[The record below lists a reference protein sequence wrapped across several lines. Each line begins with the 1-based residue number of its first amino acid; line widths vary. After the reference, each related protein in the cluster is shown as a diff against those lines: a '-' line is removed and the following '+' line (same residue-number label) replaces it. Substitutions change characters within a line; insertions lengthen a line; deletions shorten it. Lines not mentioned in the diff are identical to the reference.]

1 MRDKGICLIMSV
13 WKMGILLEMITSMV
27 QTLTYFWVWTT
38 ARTLTRFQFNRWG
51 SASNWQ
57 VFFCRASVDPRYIS
71 IDRDS
76 TSNRQVFRRHEFDP
90 RYISTDRGSTSNRQ
104 VFFRRESLISRR
116 LRSDHIIRGREPFQP
131 KYGSKSRVCER
142 REPYSRCTQNELRNN
157 MKGIPR
163 FYKIQRR

>member
-27 QTLTYFWVWTT
+27 RTLTYFWVWTT

-116 LRSDHIIRGREPFQP
+116 VSTHHSYRTLRMHINQVTVKEWPYNPWERAVSTKIRVKVACVR
-131 KYGSKSRVCER
+131 
-142 REPYSRCTQNELRNN
+142 T
-157 MKGIPR
+157 
-163 FYKIQRR
+163 